1 MNKEKNMGTIENSSK
16 EDIDAPHHIDIL
28 LHLQKNPKKDDIDF
42 VGIILQYNIAA
53 TGPTPEIALE
63 KAVRLASIHF
73 NSNREDGIDVYRKTT
88 LFYSAAFLLGR
99 HLPKMHEDVQAKM
112 SMELVRYL
120 GSPTIDIR
128 SICDLQQRDNLFDIE
143 QLARNYYPEL
153 STIAS

>member
-1 MNKEKNMGTIENSSK
+1 MSTIENPLK
-16 EDIDAPHHIDIL
+16 PEIDTPSHIDIL
-28 LHLQKNPKKDDIDF
+28 LHLQKNPQKNEVDF

-63 KAVRLASIHF
+63 KAVRLASVHF
-73 NSNREDGIDVYRKTT
+73 NNNREEGVDVYRKTT

-99 HLPKMHEDVQAKM
+99 HLPKMHKQVEAKM
-112 SMELVRYL
+112 SMDLIRYL

-143 QLARNYYPEL
+143 QLAKNYYPEL
-153 STIAS
+153 VAIAS